1 MKSGATFCFCWVRH
15 FAYHYAASVA
25 NLAKPTAKNQ
35 ARGGSVTLLG
45 HAPVEQGNPQL
56 PAAGSAKPHLR
67 ALFWCLAIALGLLQ
81 LWAHRNDVNPD
92 GISYIEM
99 AEAAGR
105 SGWHALVNAYW
116 SPLYPAL
123 LSIAFWIFH
132 PAIDWEFTVLHVV
145 NFALYLAE
153 LLCFE
158 IFVKELL
165 AARRIENVGLREL
178 QSASEK
184 EQHTAPD
191 KSTEGSAQTLPLP
204 EEILWIWGYLLFLW
218 TSQFW
223 LSLAVTNPDIIV
235 AGLVFVATALL
246 LRIYRG
252 EGNWLL
258 FAGLGAL
265 LGLGYFAKA
274 AMFPIFFFFLTSA
287 FLLYGVTRKSFAKA
301 LARSALALA
310 VFLAIAA
317 PLIVALSKEKHRITF
332 GDSGKIAYAEYVD
345 HATFIAH
352 WRGEPAGTGTAVH
365 PTRKISN
372 DPPIYEFAK
381 PVAGSYP
388 PWYDPSYWYEGI
400 RPHFSLKGQ
409 LWVLFRSANL
419 YLKMFSRG
427 GALYV
432 VFLALIL
439 EVWKRGKW
447 DWGGRPMALVMLPS
461 LATLAMY
468 ALVLVEQRYVSP
480 FVLMLFFW
488 IFSSARIFMKEGGT
502 LKKQSVLAV
511 ILALAAATAWPVTR
525 DLRDAIANRPYEP
538 WEVAVGLHELGVPP
552 GTQVGAIGLG
562 VGNYWAHL
570 AGVRII
576 AEIPER
582 EQASF
587 LAGDAPKKR
596 EALQKFEEVGVK
608 AVVTKNAAVANS
620 IEGWRE
626 VGQTQYYV
634 WRPPQH

>member
-1 MKSGATFCFCWVRH
+1 MPAEERVTHLRH
-15 FAYHYAASVA
+15 AQVEPENPPLSV
-25 NLAKPTAKNQ
+25 
-35 ARGGSVTLLG
+35 
-45 HAPVEQGNPQL
+45 
-56 PAAGSAKPHLR
+56 AGSAKPHLH

-81 LWAHRNDVNPD
+81 LWAHRNDINPD

-99 AEAAGR
+99 AEAAWR
-105 SGWHALVNAYW
+105 SGWHALVSGYW

-132 PAIDWEFTVLHVV
+132 PAIYWEFTVLHVV
-145 NFALYLAE
+145 NFVLYLAE

-165 AARRIENVGLREL
+165 AARRVEIVRRHEL
-178 QSASEK
+178 QSTSEK
-184 EQHTAPD
+184 EQHTAPEQR
-191 KSTEGSAQTLPLP
+191 SEGSAQALPVP
-204 EEILWIWGYLLFLW
+204 DRILWIWGYLLFLW
-218 TSQFW
+218 ASQFW
-223 LSLAVTNPDIIV
+223 LSLAMTNPDIIV

-252 EGNWLL
+252 QGNWLL

-265 LGLGYFAKA
+265 LGLGYLAKA
-274 AMFPIFFFFLTSA
+274 AMFPISFVFLASA
-287 FLLYGVTRKSFAKA
+287 FLLYGGTRKSFAKA
-301 LARSALALA
+301 LARLAVA
-310 VFLAIAA
+310 TVVFLAIAA
-317 PLIVALSKEKHRITF
+317 PLVIALSKEKHRTTF

-345 HATFIAH
+345 RATFIAH

-365 PTRKISN
+365 PTRKIST
-372 DPPIYEFAK
+372 DPPIYEFAQ

-409 LWVLFRSANL
+409 LWVLFRSANM
-419 YLKMFSRG
+419 YFKMFSRS

-432 VFLALIL
+432 VLLALI
-439 EVWKRGKW
+439 VVVRKAGKW
-447 DWGGRPMALVMLPS
+447 DWGERQIWLVWLPS

-480 FVLMLFFW
+480 FVLMLFLW
-488 IFSSARIFMKEGGT
+488 IFSSARISMKEGGG
-502 LKKQSVLAV
+502 LKKQSVFAV
-511 ILALAAATAWPVTR
+511 ILALAAATAWPAAR
-525 DLRDAIANRPYEP
+525 DLRDGIANRPYEP
-538 WEVAVGLHELGVPP
+538 WEVAAGLHELGVPP

-570 AGVRII
+570 AGVQII

-587 LAGDAPKKR
+587 LAGDAAKKR

-608 AVVTKNAAVANS
+608 AVVMKNAAVANS
-620 IEGWRE
+620 MEGWRE
-626 VGQTQYYV
+626 VGQTHYYV
-634 WRPPQH
+634 WQAPQH